1 MFRSKLREVGG
12 DEGREET
19 SKKGLFRGF
28 RATGKKKKKKKGPD
42 AEKSSHQVPR
52 RQVDY
57 KFSFIVLKFG
67 EVFRMKGGRNVV

>member
-1 MFRSKLREVGG
+1 MK
-12 DEGREET
+12 EGR
-19 SKKGLFRGF
+19 KPAR
-28 RATGKKKKKKKGPD
+28 RASLEVLEQLEKKKKKGPD